1 MTCDLDPHLLLL
13 PLLRDLLEPGVCLQ
27 VGVSPP
33 GHRGHAAAEARPPA
47 GPRQR
52 LAAQLRQLHSCRPSA
67 ARAVNGTLRRCPE
80 KVPAMAFSWLTLVN
94 KDYKQQP
101 VWLSMILQA
110 AHPSPGIVKVP
121 LPAVLV
127 PSCGRWLPLRC
138 LLMLMAGLAPGAMV
152 PL

>member
-1 MTCDLDPHLLLL
+1 
-13 PLLRDLLEPGVCLQ
+13 
-27 VGVSPP
+27 
-33 GHRGHAAAEARPPA
+33 
-47 GPRQR
+47 
-52 LAAQLRQLHSCRPSA
+52 
-67 ARAVNGTLRRCPE
+67 
-80 KVPAMAFSWLTLVN
+80 MAFSWLTLVN

-110 AHPSPGIVKVP
+110 AHPSPGIVKFREVP